1 MSEDLRLN
9 DTASTIEP
17 QFVDG
22 PGGELLL
29 TCVRPRHLPDPHR
42 AVLCLPPFAEELNKS
57 RRMLA
62 LLGQR
67 LAAGGALFLL
77 PDLLGTGDSA
87 GDFPDAD
94 ADAWVRD
101 VRFSIDW
108 LRKREVQEIQFVA
121 LRFGSLLL
129 GPALEQSG
137 QDFHRIVLWN
147 PVISGT
153 TLLNQFI
160 RTKLAAGM
168 KSGAKSSVAELRKQ
182 ISTDGSM
189 EIAGYFLTRSMMLS
203 IDSLDMSHLELPRST
218 HLLWTETGPVA
229 DGAPNPKSDRILSQW
244 RDSGID
250 TTYTRLKGQP
260 FWMTPEINEV
270 EALLDVTAEF
280 LGAGG

>member
-1 MSEDLRLN
+1 M
-9 DTASTIEP
+9 
-17 QFVDG
+17 
-22 PGGELLL
+22 
-29 TCVRPRHLPDPHR
+29 PDPHR

-62 LLGQR
+62 LLGRR

-77 PDLLGTGDSA
+77 PDLFGTGDSA

-108 LRKREVQEIQFVA
+108 LRQREVQEIQIVA

-129 GPALEQSG
+129 GPALQQSG
-137 QDFHRIVLWN
+137 QDFHKIVLWN

-160 RTKLAAGM
+160 RTKVAAGM
-168 KSGAKSSVAELRKQ
+168 KSGAKSSVAELREQ
-182 ISTDGSM
+182 ISADGRM
-189 EIAGYFLTRSMMLS
+189 EIAGYFLTHSMARS
-203 IDSLDMSHLELPRST
+203 IDSLDMSQLELPGST
-218 HLLWTETGPVA
+218 QLLWTETGPVA
-229 DGAPNPKSDRILSQW
+229 DGAPNPKTGRILSQW

-250 TTYTRLKGQP
+250 TTYARLKGQP

-270 EALLDVTAEF
+270 EALLEVTAEF
-280 LGAGG
+280 LGAAG